1 MYLKTKKMTD
11 ISQTQAGFKA
21 ESRRNPLWIP
31 RRFNAK
37 SRCVCR
43 NRLNFRL
50 FRYTLVLSET
60 SKSSSVSANA
70 AEFCACERSA
80 IFVALRCTSG
90 AGADRN
96 RQGGTGNQGRGRGDK
111 KANGISAANPHP
123 VVKGERRPVGRRA
136 IHQTHTRRRKHRK
149 PFAGARCTHR
159 AAKKTGTVR
168 RKPAIPPT
176 RRPPRR
182 KQAHAKQIIAQ
193 KQGNVA
199 KKANFAAKLRSVCA
213 EDHKRAVK
221 VYKRDRCQKE
231 NQE

>member
-60 SKSSSVSANA
+60 SKSSSVSVNA
-70 AEFCACERSA
+70 AGFCACERSA

-90 AGADRN
+90 AGANRN
-96 RQGGTGNQGRGRGDK
+96 RQGGTGNQGQGRGDK

-123 VVKGERRPVGRRA
+123 VVKGERRPVGGRA
-136 IHQTHTRRRKHRK
+136 IHQTHTR
-149 PFAGARCTHR
+149 
-159 AAKKTGTVR
+159 
-168 RKPAIPPT
+168 
-176 RRPPRR
+176 RR

>member
-1 MYLKTKKMTD
+1 MYLKTKKKLVCF
-11 ISQTQAGFKA
+11 SKR
-21 ESRRNPLWIP
+21 SRI
-31 RRFNAK
+31 
-37 SRCVCR
+37 
-43 NRLNFRL
+43 
-50 FRYTLVLSET
+50 
-60 SKSSSVSANA
+60 
-70 AEFCACERSA
+70 CACERSA

-90 AGADRN
+90 AGANRN
-96 RQGGTGNQGRGRGDK
+96 RQGETGNQGQGRGDK

-123 VVKGERRPVGRRA
+123 VVKGERRPVGGRA

-159 AAKKTGTVR
+159 AAKKREPCAANLPSLPQGAH
-168 RKPAIPPT
+168 PAA
-176 RRPPRR
+176 RPRR

-193 KQGNVA
+193 KQGNVE

-213 EDHKRAVK
+213 EDHKHAVK

>member
-1 MYLKTKKMTD
+1 MYLKTKK
-11 ISQTQAGFKA
+11 K
-21 ESRRNPLWIP
+21 L
-31 RRFNAK
+31 
-37 SRCVCR
+37 VC
-43 NRLNFRL
+43 F
-50 FRYTLVLSET
+50 
-60 SKSSSVSANA
+60 SVNA

-90 AGADRN
+90 AGANRD
-96 RQGGTGNQGRGRGDK
+96 RQGGTGNQGRGRGNK

-123 VVKGERRPVGRRA
+123 VVKGERRPVGGRA

-159 AAKKTGTVR
+159 AAKKREPCAANLPSLPQGAH
-168 RKPAIPPT
+168 PAA
-176 RRPPRR
+176 RPRH

>member
-1 MYLKTKKMTD
+1 M
-11 ISQTQAGFKA
+11 
-21 ESRRNPLWIP
+21 WIP

-70 AEFCACERSA
+70 AGFCACERSA
-80 IFVALRCTSG
+80 IFAALRCTSG
-90 AGADRN
+90 AGADRD

-123 VVKGERRPVGRRA
+123 VVKGERRPVGGRA
-136 IHQTHTRRRKHRK
+136 IHQTRTRRRKHRK
-149 PFAGARCTHR
+149 PFAGAWCTHR
-159 AAKKTGTVR
+159 AANLPSLPQGAH
-168 RKPAIPPT
+168 PAA
-176 RRPPRR
+176 RPRH
-182 KQAHAKQIIAQ
+182 KQAHAKQVIAQ
-193 KQGNVA
+193 KQGNAA

-213 EDHKRAVK
+213 ENHKRAVK

>member
-1 MYLKTKKMTD
+1 MCGV
-11 ISQTQAGFKA
+11 A
-21 ESRRNPLWIP
+21 
-31 RRFNAK
+31 
-37 SRCVCR
+37 
-43 NRLNFRL
+43 
-50 FRYTLVLSET
+50 
-60 SKSSSVSANA
+60 SANA
-70 AEFCACERSA
+70 AGFCACERSA
-80 IFVALRCTSG
+80 IFAALRCTSG
-90 AGADRN
+90 AGANRN
-96 RQGGTGNQGRGRGDK
+96 RQGGTGNQGQGRGDK

-123 VVKGERRPVGRRA
+123 VVKGERRPVGGRA

-159 AAKKTGTVR
+159 AAKKREPCAANLPSLPQGAH
-168 RKPAIPPT
+168 PAA
-176 RRPPRR
+176 RPRH